1 MIKSKKVISIY
12 EPNDIY
18 KVIEELNKGARELG
32 KLTLEEQTK
41 RAERLI
47 AGWRNR
53 QTHSVVGGHNLKVR
67 LLPLQPTYKP
77 KVVFIS
83 WITFTG
89 FFARVTLRPIIP

>member
-1 MIKSKKVISIY
+1 MIKNKEWIPIY

-18 KVIEELNKGARELG
+18 KVIEELNRGTRELE

-53 QTHSVVGGHNLKVR
+53 
-67 LLPLQPTYKP
+67 
-77 KVVFIS
+77 
-83 WITFTG
+83 
-89 FFARVTLRPIIP
+89 

>member
-1 MIKSKKVISIY
+1 MKKSKKYIPIY
-12 EPNDIY
+12 VPNDIY

-53 QTHSVVGGHNLKVR
+53 
-67 LLPLQPTYKP
+67 
-77 KVVFIS
+77 
-83 WITFTG
+83 
-89 FFARVTLRPIIP
+89 